1 MPAKKIFDIIYSI
14 GDSCAVAL
22 YLKQFCTRATSGPFD
37 WIGNG
42 TFKERTNTICNHFD
56 GFLDY
61 DSMAEITSGKYYI
74 SNGKHTHERFICQ
87 QSGYAFIHD
96 FELNQPLEVSFPS
109 VKEKYSRR
117 INRMLQALKTK
128 KCLLVWFSMEHQTS
142 DEEILEQSQKLNNL
156 FGQCIHL
163 LVIEHDEQIPI
174 GDIQYKQLNGH
185 IERYTLYAKEYDKQ
199 GNLKTKGNKE
209 LLNSIFSQYDLPNS
223 AALRRKKAIK
233 VFIVRLSTS
242 LLPIKSLRK
251 KLRKKYT
258 PSNAEGD

>member
-1 MPAKKIFDIIYSI
+1 
-14 GDSCAVAL
+14 
-22 YLKQFCTRATSGPFD
+22 
-37 WIGNG
+37 
-42 TFKERTNTICNHFD
+42 
-56 GFLDY
+56 
-61 DSMAEITSGKYYI
+61 
-74 SNGKHTHERFICQ
+74 
-87 QSGYAFIHD
+87 
-96 FELNQPLEVSFPS
+96 
-109 VKEKYSRR
+109 
-117 INRMLQALKTK
+117 MLQALKTK

-209 LLNSIFSQYDLPNS
+209 LLNSIFCQYDLPNS

-233 VFIVRLSTS
+233 GFIVRLSTS